1 MRLRANVCG
10 CPKPSVRCYTGRPGD
25 THTRQPTDNLK
36 LVARVLLV
44 CGVACGLCTSV
55 VAQGSSR
62 EAAGEAQPAASEI
75 NPDASAAPVEIDGR
89 TVLSVY
95 STVGGFTPE
104 ERADHIRSRILEVA
118 QRRDIEITL
127 IHAED
132 RGVWT
137 EILAGDQLIMGI
149 TEYDARIVGRPRAQL
164 AAEYAEII
172 RQVVKQYRLEHTWRN
187 TLRAAGYS
195 ALTTSALFLLLIILF
210 RIYRRMN
217 AQLRALGRPVGP
229 EEPMKSVSSR
239 MLRFLGRG
247 SFELGRILS
256 LVMALTL
263 LQVYVTLI
271 LSFFPATRNTSD
283 LITHWLFSELVG
295 LARHFLEYL
304 PNLFVVTVICLAGHY
319 LIRLNRYL
327 FGEIRDE
334 KLNVEGFYPEWAE
347 PTAKIVRVAIVAAT
361 AIVVFP
367 YLPGSGS
374 PAFRGITVFL
384 GVLLS
389 LGSSSA
395 VAHAVAGIILTYM
408 RSFRVGDFV
417 KIGDTVGDVVEKTIL
432 VTRICTQK
440 NEMVTIPSG
449 NVLGGIVVNYSAQ
462 ARERGVIF
470 YTRVT
475 IGYSVPWRIVH
486 DLLNNAALSTKDIL
500 SDPKP
505 FVLQHS
511 LDDFY
516 VSYELNSFT
525 AHPENMQ
532 NIYSQLHE
540 NIQDKFHE
548 AGIEINSPHYAAIR
562 DGSRTAIPDEYLPK
576 NYKAPGFNLN
586 QNRES
591 TKDSGKS

>member
-1 MRLRANVCG
+1 VCAGG
-10 CPKPSVRCYTGRPGD
+10 CAKLSVRWYTGRPGD
-25 THTRQPTDNLK
+25 ISTRQPSNSLN
-36 LVARVLLV
+36 VIARVFLA
-44 CGVACGLCTSV
+44 CAIACGLCASV
-55 VAQGSSR
+55 FVQQPSH
-62 EAAGEAQPAASEI
+62 EAAGVAAPTASEV

-95 STVGGFTPE
+95 SAVGGFTPE
-104 ERADHIRSRILEVA
+104 ERAAHIRGRILDIA
-118 QRRDIEITL
+118 QRPDIQITL
-127 IHAED
+127 IHTEE
-132 RGVWT
+132 RGAWT
-137 EILAGDQLIMGI
+137 EILAGEQLIMGV

-172 RQVVKQYRLEHTWRN
+172 RQVVKQYRQDHTWRN

-195 ALTTSALFLLLIILF
+195 ALATSGLFLLLIILF
-210 RIYRRMN
+210 RIYRLMN
-217 AQLRALGRPVGP
+217 AKLWGWSRAAGP
-229 EEPMKSVSSR
+229 EEPLKSVSSR
-239 MLRFLGRG
+239 MLRFVGRG

-256 LVMALTL
+256 LVIVLVL
-263 LQVYVTLI
+263 LQIYVTLI
-271 LSFFPATRNTSD
+271 LGFFPATRNTSD
-283 LITHWLFSELVG
+283 LITRWLFSELVG
-295 LARHFLEYL
+295 LVRHFLEYL
-304 PNLFVVTVICLAGHY
+304 PNMFVVAVICLAGHY
-319 LIRLNRYL
+319 LIRLNHYI
-327 FGEIRDE
+327 FSEIRNE

-367 YLPGSGS
+367 YLPGSSS

-417 KIGDTVGDVVEKTIL
+417 KIGDTVGNVVEKTIL
-432 VTRICTQK
+432 VTRVCTQK
-440 NEMVTIPSG
+440 NEIVTIPSG

-475 IGYSVPWRIVH
+475 IGYSVPWRHVH
-486 DLLNNAALSTKDIL
+486 DLLIQAALSTKAIVR
-500 SDPKP
+500 DPKP

-516 VSYELNSFT
+516 VSYELNAFT
-525 AHPENMQ
+525 SHPENMQ
-532 NIYSQLHE
+532 RTYSKLHE
-540 NIQDKFHE
+540 NIQDEFNQ
-548 AGIEINSPHYAAIR
+548 AGIEINSPHYTSVR
-562 DGSRTAIPDEYLPK
+562 DGNRVAIPEEYLPK
-576 NYKAPGFNLN
+576 DYKAPGFNIE
-586 QNRES
+586 QIPES
-591 TKDSGKS
+591 TKNSGKS